1 MCTIASI
8 LALAVAVGAP
18 STLAVSPGSDQFA
31 HVIVMAA
38 PGATASIERA
48 VEHVGGVVER
58 RLPII
63 GGFSAAVPAD
73 DLLILRGLPGVVSV
87 SADSECSLRTPRT
100 IRRPTPTR

>member
-1 MCTIASI
+1 MDGIARARSRKEPDVSTRGGRRRRQGTAAWLRMCTIASI

-48 VEHVGGVVER
+48 VELVGVV
-58 RLPII
+58 
-63 GGFSAAVPAD
+63 V
-73 DLLILRGLPGVVSV
+73 
-87 SADSECSLRTPRT
+87 
-100 IRRPTPTR
+100 